1 MDADV
6 ELLQLELRATREEA
20 ASAKGHTKQFQ
31 ELATNAE
38 RTIKDMEVSHEM
50 CEVINGGVRNFCAIF
65 DIPNIFSKKSHH
77 MCLYR
82 QLAVSRV
89 VLPHSL

>member
-1 MDADV
+1 MHRARCLCVEVQNPYLSIYPLYILFSCRAGLVDADV

-38 RTIKDMEVSHEM
+38 RTIKDMEVSHEI
-50 CEVINGGVRNFCAIF
+50 CGIVNRDN
-65 DIPNIFSKKSHH
+65 
-77 MCLYR
+77 
-82 QLAVSRV
+82 
-89 VLPHSL
+89 